1 MSLVVKNLYI
11 FSGNENSGKS
21 TLIKQ
26 MQILYGGF
34 QFSQEEKQYYK
45 KVIHMTILEDIQ
57 SLILEVE
64 KQEIA
69 YGSMENKKIADHI
82 KDINI
87 ESSSD
92 TIIMADILC
101 LWNDPVI
108 LSCFSKQIQNFK
120 ASSRY
125 FIGTYLINMPLKNR
139 NISC

>member
-1 MSLVVKNLYI
+1 
-11 FSGNENSGKS
+11 
-21 TLIKQ
+21 
-26 MQILYGGF
+26 
-34 QFSQEEKQYYK
+34 
-45 KVIHMTILEDIQ
+45 
-57 SLILEVE
+57 
-64 KQEIA
+64 
-69 YGSMENKKIADHI
+69 MENKKIADHI
-82 KDINI
+82 NDINI

-139 NISC
+139 NISS